1 MNRWVAPLLMTAAH
15 TAPYTLPVLALLVP
29 AVAFAQQGGV
39 PAHHGRVP
47 AQQGGAS
54 AQQDAP
60 PAQQGGVIVDIRV
73 EGTQRIEAGTV
84 LSYMTVKPG
93 DPFDAVQE
101 DASLKNL
108 FQTGLFADVT
118 FRRDGNVLVVLV
130 AENPIVNRI
139 AFEGN
144 KKLESDKLTDEIQ
157 IKPRTVYTRTR
168 VQADVDRILEL
179 YRRAGRYSAR
189 VEPKVVVL
197 DQNRVDL
204 VFEIDEG
211 PRTPVSRI
219 NFVGNHAFDG
229 DDLRDAILTKEAIWW
244 RFLTSNDSYDPDR
257 LQYDKEL
264 LRRFYLSNG
273 YADFRTVSAV
283 AELTP
288 NRQDF
293 FITFTIDE
301 GEKFNFGKIEIR
313 GELKGLDT
321 STLTSALLTQ
331 EGNVYNASKIED
343 TVTAL
348 SQAVTLQHYAFV
360 DVRPEFTKNRDTHT
374 VDIVYDVSEGPR
386 IFVERINISGNE
398 TTIDEV
404 IRREMKLAEGD
415 AFNQDLLKKSEQ
427 NLKDLDYFDKV
438 KVTNT
443 PGSEPDKTIVDVKLT
458 EKSTGEVSV
467 GAGYSGLDGAF
478 AQFNIRQRNLFGEGK
493 DLQFGAEISS
503 YYQQLNISYTQP
515 YLLGR
520 DIAAG
525 FDIIRTVQNYTQNY
539 TYDQERTGF
548 DVRAGYALSDNLR
561 QTLTYSFTANQ
572 ISNLFSGASIYIFEQ
587 QGLRFTSQ
595 IGQALVYDQR
605 DSRVETTKGYILSL
619 QTNLAGLG
627 GTDHF
632 FQTVAKAGYYY
643 PIADG
648 WVLNARIEGG
658 DVIGIGEDVNIESRF
673 FIGGDNLRGFRVAG
687 IGPRDVETH
696 DPLGG
701 DYYYTG
707 SLETSIPLGL
717 PQEYGIK
724 AFGFSDFGALGGIQ
738 ESNKPV
744 DVNGVLVTP
753 SPQGIFQSF
762 ALRASAGIGV
772 SWKSPFGLVR
782 VNIAYP
788 FLKQSLDK
796 GQVLNFNFGSHF

>member
-1 MNRWVAPLLMTAAH
+1 MNRWVAPLLLTAAH
-15 TAPYTLPVLALLVP
+15 TAPYTLPVLALMPV
-29 AVAFAQQGGV
+29 AAFAQQGGV
-39 PAHHGRVP
+39 IR
-47 AQQGGAS
+47 
-54 AQQDAP
+54 
-60 PAQQGGVIVDIRV
+60 DIRV
-73 EGTQRIEAGTV
+73 EGTQRIESGTV

-93 DPFDAVQE
+93 DPFDPAQE
-101 DASLKNL
+101 DTSLKNL

-118 FRRDGNVLVVLV
+118 FRRDGNALIVLV
-130 AENPIVNRI
+130 AENPIVNKI

-144 KKLESDKLTDEIQ
+144 KKLESGKLTDEIQ

-229 DDLRDAILTKEAIWW
+229 DALREAVLTKEAIWW

-273 YADFRTVSAV
+273 YADFRVVSAV

-301 GEKFNFGKIEIR
+301 GEKFDFGKIDIR

-321 STLTSALLTQ
+321 STISDHLLTV
-331 EGNVYNASKIED
+331 EGDTYNASKIED

-348 SQAVTLQHYAFV
+348 SQAVTQQHFAFV

-374 VDIVYDVSEGPR
+374 VDITYDVSEGPR
-386 IFVERINISGNE
+386 IFVERINIAGNE
-398 TTIDEV
+398 TTVDEV

-438 KVTNT
+438 NVTNT
-443 PGSEPDKTIVDVKLT
+443 PGSEPDKTIVDVKVT

-467 GAGYSGLDGAF
+467 GGGYSGLNGAF
-478 AQFNIRQRNLFGEGK
+478 AQFNIRQRNLFGEGT
-493 DLQFGAEISS
+493 DLQFGAELSS

-525 FDIIRTVQNYTQNY
+525 FDIIRSVQDYTQNR
-539 TYDQERTGF
+539 TYNQEQTGF
-548 DVRAGYALSDNLR
+548 DIRAGYALSDNLR
-561 QTLTYSFTANQ
+561 QTLTYRFTANQ
-572 ISNLFSGASIYIFEQ
+572 ITNIQSGASVYIYEQ
-587 QGLRFTSQ
+587 QGVRFTSM
-595 IGQALVYDQR
+595 ISQAIVYDRR
-605 DSRVETTKGYILSL
+605 DARVDTTKGYILSL
-619 QTNLAGLG
+619 QTSLAGLG
-627 GTDHF
+627 GTDHYI
-632 FQTVAKAGYYY
+632 QTVAKAGYYY

-658 DVIGIGEDVNIESRF
+658 DVVGLGDRVNIESRF
-673 FIGGDNLRGFRVAG
+673 FVGGDNLRGFRIAG
-687 IGPRDVETH
+687 IGPRDVKTH

-701 DYYYTG
+701 DYYYVG

-717 PQEYGIK
+717 PAEYGIK
-724 AFGFSDFGALGGIQ
+724 AYGFSDFGALGGIE

-744 DVNGVLVTP
+744 PGFNGVLITP
-753 SPQGIFQSF
+753 SPNGIFNSF
-762 ALRASAGIGV
+762 GLRASAGIGV

-782 VNIAYP
+782 VNVAYP
-788 FLKQSLDK
+788 FLKESLDK
-796 GQVLNFNFGSHF
+796 GQILNFNFGSHF

>member
-1 MNRWVAPLLMTAAH
+1 MNRWVGPLLMTAAQA
-15 TAPYTLPVLALLVP
+15 APLALS
-29 AVAFAQQGGV
+29 AIAFA
-39 PAHHGRVP
+39 PAI
-47 AQQGGAS
+47 AY
-54 AQQDAP
+54 
-60 PAQQGGVIVDIRV
+60 AQQGGVIRDIRV
-73 EGTQRIEAGTV
+73 EGTQRIEPGTV
-84 LSYMTVKPG
+84 LSYMTLKPG
-93 DPFDAVQE
+93 DAFDPAQE
-101 DASLKNL
+101 DASLKAL
-108 FQTGLFADVT
+108 FSTGLFADVT
-118 FRRDGNVLVVLV
+118 FRRDGGTLIVLV
-130 AENPIVNRI
+130 AENPIINKI

-144 KKLESDKLTDEIQ
+144 KKLETDKLTDEIQ

-229 DDLRDAILTKEAIWW
+229 DDLRDAVLTKEAIWW

-273 YADFRTVSAV
+273 YADFRVVSAV

-293 FITFTIDE
+293 FITFTVDE
-301 GEKFNFGKIEIR
+301 GEKYDFGKIDIR

-321 STLTSALLTQ
+321 ATLTDYLLTH
-331 EGNVYNASKIED
+331 EADVYNASKIED
-343 TVTAL
+343 TVVAL
-348 SQAVTLQHYAFV
+348 STAVTQQHYAFV
-360 DVRPEFTKNRDTHT
+360 DVRPEFNKNREAHT
-374 VDIVYDVSEGPR
+374 IDVTYDISEGPR
-386 IFVERINISGNE
+386 IFVERVNITGND

-404 IRREMKLAEGD
+404 IRREMRLAEGD
-415 AFNQDLLKKSEQ
+415 AFNQDLVKKSEQ
-427 NLKDLDYFDKV
+427 NLKNLDFFDKV
-438 KVTNT
+438 NITNA
-443 PGSEPDKTIVDVKLT
+443 PGSEPDKTIVNVAVT

-467 GAGYSGLDGAF
+467 GAGYSGLDGLF

-493 DLQFGAEISS
+493 DLSFGAEISS

-515 YLLGR
+515 YLLDR

-525 FDIIRTVQNYTQNY
+525 FDIIRQVQNYTQNY
-539 TYDQERTGF
+539 TYNQEKTGF
-548 DVRAGYALSDNLR
+548 DFRAGYALAENLR
-561 QTLTYSFTANQ
+561 QTLSYSFTANQ
-572 ISNLFSGASIYIFEQ
+572 IANVQNGASVYIYQEE
-587 QGLRFTSQ
+587 GLRFVSQ
-595 IGQALVYDQR
+595 IGQALVYDRR
-605 DSRVETTKGYILSL
+605 DARIDTTKGYILSL
-619 QTNLAGLG
+619 QTNLAGFG
-627 GTDHF
+627 GTDHYL
-632 FQTVAKAGYYY
+632 QTVAKIGYYY

-648 WVLNARIEGG
+648 WILNARLEGG
-658 DVIGIGEDVNIESRF
+658 DVVGIGEKINIESRF

-687 IGPRDVETH
+687 IGPRDFQTH

-701 DYYYTG
+701 DYYYVG

-724 AFGFSDFGALGGIQ
+724 MYGFSDFGALGGI
-738 ESNKPV
+738 ELKNTAV
-744 DVNGVLVTP
+744 NINGVNTTVTP
-753 SPQGIFQSF
+753 SDVYQNFG
-762 ALRASAGIGV
+762 LRASAGIGV

-788 FLKQSLDK
+788 FLKQPLDK

>member
-15 TAPYTLPVLALLVP
+15 TAPYTAPVLALLVP

-39 PAHHGRVP
+39 IG
-47 AQQGGAS
+47 
-54 AQQDAP
+54 
-60 PAQQGGVIVDIRV
+60 DIRV

-93 DPFDAVQE
+93 DPFDPVQE

-313 GELKGLDT
+313 SELKGLDT
-321 STLTSALLTQ
+321 ATLTDYLKTA
-331 EGNVYNASKIED
+331 EGDTYNASRIED

-360 DVRPEFTKNRDTHT
+360 DVRPEFNKNRDTHT

-386 IFVERINISGNE
+386 IFVERINITGNE

-427 NLKDLDYFDKV
+427 NLKDLDYFEKV
-438 KVTNT
+438 SVTNT

-503 YYQQLNISYTQP
+503 YYQQLNLSYTQP

-525 FDIIRTVQNYTQNY
+525 FDIVRTVSNYTQNY
-539 TYDQERTGF
+539 TYDQEKTGF
-548 DVRAGYALSDNLR
+548 DIRAGYALSENLR

-572 ISNLFSGASIYIFEQ
+572 ITNIQSGASIYIYEQ

-595 IGQALVYDQR
+595 IGQALVYDRR
-605 DSRVETTKGYILSL
+605 DARIDTTKGYILSL

-627 GTDHF
+627 GTDHY

-643 PIADG
+643 PLADG

-658 DVIGIGEDVNIESRF
+658 DVFGIGERVNIESRF

-687 IGPRDVETH
+687 IGPRDFTTH

-701 DYYYTG
+701 DYYYVG

-724 AFGFSDFGALGGIQ
+724 AFGFSDFGALGGIE
-738 ESNKPV
+738 ESNAPV
-744 DVNGVLVTP
+744 RGYNNVLITP
-753 SPQGIFQSF
+753 SPNGIFQSF

-788 FLKQSLDK
+788 FLKESLDK

>member
-1 MNRWVAPLLMTAAH
+1 MPVA
-15 TAPYTLPVLALLVP
+15 AL
-29 AVAFAQQGGV
+29 AQQGGII
-39 PAHHGRVP
+39 R
-47 AQQGGAS
+47 
-54 AQQDAP
+54 
-60 PAQQGGVIVDIRV
+60 DIRV

-84 LSYMTVKPG
+84 ISYMTVKPG
-93 DPFDAVQE
+93 DPFDSAQE

-108 FQTGLFADVT
+108 FATGLFADVT

-130 AENPIVNRI
+130 AENPIVNKI

-144 KKLESDKLTDEIQ
+144 KKLESSKLTDEIQ

-168 VQADVDRILEL
+168 IQADVDRILEL

-229 DDLRDAILTKEAIWW
+229 DALRDTVLTKEAIWW

-264 LRRFYLSNG
+264 IRRFYLSNG
-273 YADFRTVSAV
+273 YADFRVVSAV

-293 FITFTIDE
+293 FITFTVDE
-301 GEKFNFGKIEIR
+301 GEKYTFGKIDIR

-321 STLTSALLTQ
+321 ATLTDFLLTH
-331 EGNVYNASKIED
+331 EGDVYNASKIED
-343 TVTAL
+343 TVVAL
-348 SQAVTLQHYAFV
+348 SQAVTQQHYAFV

-374 VDIVYDVSEGPR
+374 IDITYDVSEGPR

-438 KVTNT
+438 SVTNI
-443 PGSEPDKTIVDVKLT
+443 PGSEPDKTIVDVKVT

-467 GAGYSGLDGAF
+467 GAGYSGLNGAF

-493 DLQFGAEISS
+493 DLQFGAEIAS

-515 YLLGR
+515 YLFGR

-525 FDIIRTVQNYTQNY
+525 FDIIRNVQNYTQNY
-539 TYDQERTGF
+539 TYDQESTGF
-548 DVRAGYALSDNLR
+548 DFRAGYALSDNLR
-561 QTLTYSFTANQ
+561 QTLVYKFTANQ
-572 ISNLFSGASIYIFEQ
+572 ITNIQSGASFYIYQ
-587 QGLRFTSQ
+587 QAGLRFTSLV
-595 IGQALVYDQR
+595 GQSIVYDKR
-605 DSRVETTKGYILSL
+605 DARIDTTKGYILSL

-627 GTDHF
+627 GTDHYL
-632 FQTVAKAGYYY
+632 QTVAKAGYYY

-648 WVLNARIEGG
+648 WVLNARIEAG
-658 DVIGIGEDVNIESRF
+658 DVVGLGEDVNIESRF
-673 FIGGDNLRGFRVAG
+673 FLGGDNLRGFRVAG
-687 IGPRDVETH
+687 VGPRDVQTH

-701 DYYYTG
+701 DYYYAG

-724 AFGFSDFGALGGIQ
+724 MFGFTDFGALGGIQ
-738 ESNKPV
+738 ESNKPILI
-744 DVNGVLVTP
+744 NNVLVSP

-762 ALRASAGIGV
+762 DLRASAGIGV

-796 GQVLNFNFGSHF
+796 GQILNFNFGSHF

>member
-1 MNRWVAPLLMTAAH
+1 MNRWVAPLLLTAAH
-15 TAPYTLPVLALLVP
+15 TASYTLPVLALMP
-29 AVAFAQQGGV
+29 VAALAQQGGII
-39 PAHHGRVP
+39 R
-47 AQQGGAS
+47 
-54 AQQDAP
+54 
-60 PAQQGGVIVDIRV
+60 DIRV

-84 LSYMTVKPG
+84 ISYMTVKPG
-93 DPFDAVQE
+93 DPFDSAQE

-108 FQTGLFADVT
+108 FATGLFADVT

-130 AENPIVNRI
+130 AENPIVNKI

-144 KKLESDKLTDEIQ
+144 KKLESSKLTDEIQ

-168 VQADVDRILEL
+168 IQADVDRILEL

-229 DDLRDAILTKEAIWW
+229 DALRDTVLTKEAIWW

-264 LRRFYLSNG
+264 IRRFYLSNG
-273 YADFRTVSAV
+273 YADFRVVSAV

-293 FITFTIDE
+293 FITFTVDE
-301 GEKFNFGKIEIR
+301 GEKYTFGKIDIR

-321 STLTSALLTQ
+321 ATLTDFLLTH
-331 EGNVYNASKIED
+331 EGDVYNASKIED
-343 TVTAL
+343 TVVAL
-348 SQAVTLQHYAFV
+348 SQAVTQQHYAFV

-374 VDIVYDVSEGPR
+374 IDITYDVSEGPR

-438 KVTNT
+438 SVTNI
-443 PGSEPDKTIVDVKLT
+443 PGSEPDKTIVDVKVT

-467 GAGYSGLDGAF
+467 GAGYSGLNGAF

-493 DLQFGAEISS
+493 DLQFGAEIAS

-515 YLLGR
+515 YLFGR

-525 FDIIRTVQNYTQNY
+525 FDIIRNVQNYTQNY
-539 TYDQERTGF
+539 TYDQESTGF
-548 DVRAGYALSDNLR
+548 DFRAGYALSDNLR
-561 QTLTYSFTANQ
+561 QTLVYKFTANQ
-572 ISNLFSGASIYIFEQ
+572 ITNIQSGASFYIYQ
-587 QGLRFTSQ
+587 QAGLRFTSLV
-595 IGQALVYDQR
+595 GQSIVYDKR
-605 DSRVETTKGYILSL
+605 DARIDTTKGYILSL

-627 GTDHF
+627 GTDHYL
-632 FQTVAKAGYYY
+632 QTVAKAGYYY

-648 WVLNARIEGG
+648 WVLNARIEAG
-658 DVIGIGEDVNIESRF
+658 DVVGLGEDVNIESRF
-673 FIGGDNLRGFRVAG
+673 FLGGDNLRGFRVAG
-687 IGPRDVETH
+687 VGPRDVQTH

-701 DYYYTG
+701 DYYYAG

-724 AFGFSDFGALGGIQ
+724 MFGFTDFGALGGIQ
-738 ESNKPV
+738 ESNKPILI
-744 DVNGVLVTP
+744 NNVLVSP

-762 ALRASAGIGV
+762 DLRASAGIGV

-796 GQVLNFNFGSHF
+796 GQILNFNFGSHF

>member
-1 MNRWVAPLLMTAAH
+1 MNRWVAPLLLTAAQ
-15 TAPYTLPVLALLVP
+15 TAPFALPVAAYAATKHP
-29 AVAFAQQGGV
+29 APPHASS
-39 PAHHGRVP
+39 AHAKP
-47 AQQGGAS
+47 SAAS
-54 AQQDAP
+54 AQQED
-60 PAQQGGVIVDIRV
+60 VIRDIRV

-84 LSYMTVKPG
+84 LSYLTLKPG
-93 DPFDAVQE
+93 DKFDPAQE

-108 FQTGLFADVT
+108 FATGLFADVT
-118 FRRDGNVLVVLV
+118 LRRDAGVLMVLV
-130 AENPIVNRI
+130 AENPIVNKI

-144 KKLESDKLTDEIQ
+144 KKLESDKLNDEIR
-157 IKPRTVYTRTR
+157 IRPRTVYTRTR

-229 DDLRDAILTKEAIWW
+229 DDLRDTVLTKEAIWW

-264 LRRFYLSNG
+264 LRRFYLSHG
-273 YADFRTVSAV
+273 YADFRVVSAV

-301 GEKFNFGKIEIR
+301 GEKYDFGKIEIR

-321 STLTSALLTQ
+321 GPLQDYLLTH
-331 EGNVYNASKIED
+331 EGEVYDASKIED
-343 TVTAL
+343 SVVAL
-348 SQAVTLQHYAFV
+348 STAVTQQHYAFV
-360 DVRPEFTKNRDTHT
+360 DVRPEFNKNRDTHKIDVT
-374 VDIVYDVSEGPR
+374 YDISEGPR
-386 IFVERINISGNE
+386 IFVERIDVAGNE
-398 TTIDEV
+398 TTVDGV
-404 IRREMKLAEGD
+404 IRRELRLAEGD

-427 NLKDLDYFDKV
+427 NLKDLDYFE
-438 KVTNT
+438 KVTVTNV
-443 PGSEPDKTIVDVKLT
+443 PGTEPDKTIINVAVT

-467 GAGYSGLDGAF
+467 GAGYSGLDGVF
-478 AQFNIRQRNLFGEGK
+478 GQFNIRQRNLFGEGK
-493 DLQFGAEISS
+493 DLQFGAQLSN

-515 YLLGR
+515 YLLDR

-525 FDIIRTVQNYTQNY
+525 FDIIRQVQNYTQNY
-539 TYDQERTGF
+539 TYDQERTGIDF
-548 DVRAGYALSDNLR
+548 RAGYALSENLR
-561 QTLTYSFTANQ
+561 QTLSYGFTANQ
-572 ISNLFSGASIYIFEQ
+572 ITNIQSGASIYIYQQ
-587 QGLRFTSQ
+587 QGLRYTSQ
-595 IGQALVYDQR
+595 IGQALIYDRR
-605 DSRVETTKGYILSL
+605 DAKVDTTKGFILSL

-632 FQTVAKAGYYY
+632 LQTVAKAGYYY
-643 PIADG
+643 TIADG
-648 WVLNARIEGG
+648 WVLNARIEAG
-658 DVIGIGEDVNIESRF
+658 DVIGLGEKVNIESRF

-687 IGPRDVETH
+687 IGPRDIQTH

-701 DYYYTG
+701 DYYYAG

-724 AFGFSDFGALGGIQ
+724 AYGFTDFGALGGIQ
-738 ESNKPV
+738 LDTSPIQI
-744 DVNGVLVTP
+744 NGKTVIP
-753 SPQGIFQSF
+753 NPAGIFQSF
-762 ALRASAGIGV
+762 DLRASAGIGV

-796 GQVLNFNFGSHF
+796 GQILNFNFGSHF

>member
-1 MNRWVAPLLMTAAH
+1 MNRWVASLLLTAAH
-15 TAPYTLPVLALLVP
+15 TAPYTLPVLALVP
-29 AVAFAQQGGV
+29 AVAL
-39 PAHHGRVP
+39 
-47 AQQGGAS
+47 
-54 AQQDAP
+54 
-60 PAQQGGVIVDIRV
+60 AQQGGVIRDIRV

-84 LSYMTVKPG
+84 ISYMTVKPG
-93 DPFDAVQE
+93 DPFDPAQE

-108 FQTGLFADVT
+108 FATGLFADVT

-130 AENPIVNRI
+130 AENPIVNKI

-144 KKLESDKLTDEIQ
+144 KKLESNKLTDEIQ

-168 VQADVDRILEL
+168 IQADVDRILEL

-229 DDLRDAILTKEAIWW
+229 DDLRDTVLTKEAIWW

-273 YADFRTVSAV
+273 FADFRVVSAV

-301 GEKFNFGKIEIR
+301 GEKYNFGKIDIR

-321 STLTSALLTQ
+321 ATLTDYLLTH
-331 EGNVYNASKIED
+331 EGDVYDANKIEN
-343 TVTAL
+343 TVVAL
-348 SQAVTLQHYAFV
+348 SQAVTQQHFAFV

-374 VDIVYDVSEGPR
+374 IDITYDVSEGPR
-386 IFVERINISGNE
+386 IFVERINVSGNE
-398 TTIDEV
+398 TTVDEV

-438 KVTNT
+438 SVTNI
-443 PGSEPDKTIVDVKLT
+443 PGSEPDKTIVDVKVT
-458 EKSTGEVSV
+458 EKSTGEVSI
-467 GAGYSGLDGAF
+467 GGGYSGLDGAF

-493 DLQFGAEISS
+493 DLQFGAEISN

-525 FDIIRTVQNYTQNY
+525 FDIIRNVQNYTQNY

-548 DVRAGYALSDNLR
+548 DVRVGYALSDYLR

-572 ISNLFSGASIYIFEQ
+572 ITNIQSGASFYIYEQ
-587 QGLRFTSQ
+587 AGLRYTSQ
-595 IGQALVYDQR
+595 VSQALVFDKR
-605 DSRVETTKGYILSL
+605 DARIDTTKGYILSL
-619 QTNLAGLG
+619 QTDLAGLG

-632 FQTVAKAGYYY
+632 IKAVARAGYYY

-648 WVLNARIEGG
+648 WVLNARIEAG
-658 DVIGIGEDVNIESRF
+658 DVVGIGEKVNIESRF
-673 FIGGDNLRGFRVAG
+673 FVGGDNLRGFRVAG
-687 IGPRDVETH
+687 IGPRDVTTH

-724 AFGFSDFGALGGIQ
+724 MFGFTDFGALGGIE
-738 ESNKPV
+738 ESNKTLLI
-744 DVNGVLVTP
+744 NGVSV
-753 SPQGIFQSF
+753 SPDPGGIFQSF

>member
-15 TAPYTLPVLALLVP
+15 TAPFAVPVLALLVAP
-29 AVAFAQQGGV
+29 VVAYAQQ
-39 PAHHGRVP
+39 
-47 AQQGGAS
+47 
-54 AQQDAP
+54 
-60 PAQQGGVIVDIRV
+60 QQGGVIADIRV

-84 LSYMTVKPG
+84 LSYLTVKPG
-93 DPFDAVQE
+93 DPFDSAQE
-101 DASLKNL
+101 DASLKAL

-130 AENPIVNRI
+130 AENPIVNKI

-179 YRRAGRYSAR
+179 YRRAGRYSAH

-313 GELKGLDT
+313 GELKGLDV
-321 STLTSALLTQ
+321 STLNDYLLTH
-331 EGNVYNASKIED
+331 EGDVYNASKIED

-348 SQAVTLQHYAFV
+348 SQAVTQQHFAFV
-360 DVRPEFTKNRDTHT
+360 DVRPEFTKNRETHT

-386 IFVERINISGNE
+386 IFVERINVSGNE

-438 KVTNT
+438 SVTNS
-443 PGSEPDKTIVDVKLT
+443 PGSEPDKTIIDVKLT

-493 DLQFGAEISS
+493 DLSFGAEISS

-525 FDIIRTVQNYTQNY
+525 FDIIRTVSNYTQNY
-539 TYDQERTGF
+539 SYDQERTGF
-548 DVRAGYALSDNLR
+548 DFRAGYALSDNLR

-572 ISNLFSGASIYIFEQ
+572 ITNIGGCGFGLAQFGCVGYQVSPYILEEL
-587 QGLRFTSQ
+587 GLRFTSS
-595 IGQALVYDQR
+595 IAQALVYDRR
-605 DSRVETTKGYILSL
+605 DSRAPITSCRLWRRPAITIRSL
-619 QTNLAGLG
+619 TAG
-627 GTDHF
+627 
-632 FQTVAKAGYYY
+632 
-643 PIADG
+643 
-648 WVLNARIEGG
+648 
-658 DVIGIGEDVNIESRF
+658 S
-673 FIGGDNLRGFRVAG
+673 
-687 IGPRDVETH
+687 
-696 DPLGG
+696 
-701 DYYYTG
+701 
-707 SLETSIPLGL
+707 
-717 PQEYGIK
+717 
-724 AFGFSDFGALGGIQ
+724 
-738 ESNKPV
+738 
-744 DVNGVLVTP
+744 
-753 SPQGIFQSF
+753 
-762 ALRASAGIGV
+762 
-772 SWKSPFGLVR
+772 
-782 VNIAYP
+782 
-788 FLKQSLDK
+788 
-796 GQVLNFNFGSHF
+796 

>member
-15 TAPYTLPVLALLVP
+15 TAPYTAPVLALLVP

-39 PAHHGRVP
+39 I
-47 AQQGGAS
+47 S
-54 AQQDAP
+54 
-60 PAQQGGVIVDIRV
+60 DIRV

-93 DPFDAVQE
+93 DPFDPVQE

-118 FRRDGNVLVVLV
+118 FRRDGNALIVLV

-229 DDLRDAILTKEAIWW
+229 DALRDAILTKEAIWW

-313 GELKGLDT
+313 SELKGLDAP
-321 STLTSALLTQ
+321 TLTGYLKTI
-331 EGNVYNASKIED
+331 EGETYNASKIED

-360 DVRPEFTKNRDTHT
+360 DVRPEFNKNRDTHT

-386 IFVERINISGNE
+386 IFVERINITGNE

-427 NLKDLDYFDKV
+427 NLKDLDYFEKV
-438 KVTNT
+438 NVTNT

-503 YYQQLNISYTQP
+503 YYQQLNLSYTQP

-525 FDIIRTVQNYTQNY
+525 FDLIRTVSNYTQNF
-539 TYDQERTGF
+539 TYDQEKTGF
-548 DVRAGYALSDNLR
+548 DIRAGYALSDNLR
-561 QTLTYSFTANQ
+561 QTLTYSFTANEITNIQ
-572 ISNLFSGASIYIFEQ
+572 SGASIYIFQQ

-595 IGQALVYDQR
+595 IGQALVYDRR
-605 DSRVETTKGYILSL
+605 DARIDTTKGYILSL

-627 GTDHF
+627 GTDHY

-658 DVIGIGEDVNIESRF
+658 DVMGIGELVNIESRF

-687 IGPRDVETH
+687 IGPRDVMTH

-701 DYYYTG
+701 DYYYVG

-738 ESNKPV
+738 ESDSPV
-744 DVNGVLVTP
+744 RGFNNVLVTP
-753 SPQGIFQSF
+753 SPNGIFQSF

>member
-1 MNRWVAPLLMTAAH
+1 MNRWVAPLLLTAAH
-15 TAPYTLPVLALLVP
+15 TARFTLPVAAFVSLA
-29 AVAFAQQGGV
+29 AQ
-39 PAHHGRVP
+39 
-47 AQQGGAS
+47 
-54 AQQDAP
+54 
-60 PAQQGGVIVDIRV
+60 AQQGGVIRDIRV
-73 EGTQRIEAGTV
+73 EGTQRIEPGTV
-84 LSYMTVKPG
+84 LSYMTLKPG
-93 DPFDAVQE
+93 DSFDPAQE

-108 FQTGLFADVT
+108 FGTGLFADVT
-118 FRRDGNVLVVLV
+118 LRRDGNVLVVLV
-130 AENPIVNRI
+130 AENPIVNKI

-144 KKLESDKLTDEIQ
+144 KKLETDKLTDELQ

-179 YRRAGRYSAR
+179 YRRAGRYSAH

-264 LRRFYLSNG
+264 LRRFYLSHG
-273 YADFRTVSAV
+273 YADFRVVSAV

-301 GEKFNFGKIEIR
+301 GEKYNFGKIEIR

-321 STLTSALLTQ
+321 KTIEDYLLTH
-331 EGNVYNASKIED
+331 EGDTYDSSKIED
-343 TVTAL
+343 TVVAL
-348 SQAVTLQHYAFV
+348 SQAVTRQHYAFV
-360 DVRPEFTKNRDTHT
+360 DVRPEFDKDRENHT
-374 VDIVYDVSEGPR
+374 IGVTYDVSEGPR

-398 TTIDEV
+398 TTIDAV
-404 IRREMKLAEGD
+404 IRREMRLAEGD
-415 AFNQDLLKKSEQ
+415 AFNQDLLKKSET
-427 NLKDLDYFDKV
+427 NLKDLDFFEKV
-438 KVTNT
+438 NVTNV
-443 PGSEPDKTIVDVKLT
+443 PGSEPDKTIVNVAVT

-467 GAGYSGLDGAF
+467 GAGYSGLDGIF

-493 DLQFGAEISS
+493 DLQFGAQISS
-503 YYQQLNISYTQP
+503 YYQQLNLSYTQP

-525 FDIIRTVQNYTQNY
+525 FDLIRTVQNYTQNY

-548 DVRAGYALSDNLR
+548 DVRAGYALSENLR
-561 QTLTYSFTANQ
+561 QSLSYSFTANQ
-572 ISNLFSGASIYIFEQ
+572 ITNVQSGASYYIYQ
-587 QGLRFTSQ
+587 QEGLRFTSQ
-595 IGQALVYDQR
+595 IGQSLVYDRR
-605 DSRVETTKGYILSL
+605 DARVDTTKGYILSL

-627 GTDHF
+627 GTDHY
-632 FQTVAKAGYYY
+632 FQTVIKAGYYY

-658 DVIGIGEDVNIESRF
+658 DVIGLGGQVNIESRF

-687 IGPRDVETH
+687 IGPRDETTH

-701 DYYYTG
+701 DYYYDG
-707 SLETSIPLGL
+707 SFETTVPLGL

-724 AFGFSDFGALGGIQ
+724 AYAFSDYGALGGIEQ
-738 ESNKPV
+738 STQPIAGAPKP
-744 DVNGVLVTP
+744 G
-753 SPQGIFQSF
+753 GIFDSF
-762 ALRASAGIGV
+762 ALRMSAGIGV

-788 FLKQSLDK
+788 FLKQPLDK

>member
-1 MNRWVAPLLMTAAH
+1 
-15 TAPYTLPVLALLVP
+15 
-29 AVAFAQQGGV
+29 
-39 PAHHGRVP
+39 
-47 AQQGGAS
+47 
-54 AQQDAP
+54 
-60 PAQQGGVIVDIRV
+60 
-73 EGTQRIEAGTV
+73 
-84 LSYMTVKPG
+84 
-93 DPFDAVQE
+93 VQE

-118 FRRDGNVLVVLV
+118 FRRDGNALIVLV

-229 DDLRDAILTKEAIWW
+229 DALRDAILTKEAIWW

-313 GELKGLDT
+313 SELKGLDA
-321 STLTSALLTQ
+321 STLTDYLKTIDG
-331 EGNVYNASKIED
+331 ETYNASKIED

-360 DVRPEFTKNRDTHT
+360 DVRPEFNKNRDTHT

-386 IFVERINISGNE
+386 IFVERINITGNE

-427 NLKDLDYFDKV
+427 NLKDLDYFEKV
-438 KVTNT
+438 SVTNT

-503 YYQQLNISYTQP
+503 YYQQLNLSYTQP

-525 FDIIRTVQNYTQNY
+525 FDIIRTVSNYTQNY
-539 TYDQERTGF
+539 TYDQVVG
-548 DVRAGYALSDNLR
+548 
-561 QTLTYSFTANQ
+561 
-572 ISNLFSGASIYIFEQ
+572 
-587 QGLRFTSQ
+587 
-595 IGQALVYDQR
+595 
-605 DSRVETTKGYILSL
+605 
-619 QTNLAGLG
+619 
-627 GTDHF
+627 
-632 FQTVAKAGYYY
+632 
-643 PIADG
+643 
-648 WVLNARIEGG
+648 
-658 DVIGIGEDVNIESRF
+658 
-673 FIGGDNLRGFRVAG
+673 
-687 IGPRDVETH
+687 
-696 DPLGG
+696 
-701 DYYYTG
+701 
-707 SLETSIPLGL
+707 
-717 PQEYGIK
+717 
-724 AFGFSDFGALGGIQ
+724 
-738 ESNKPV
+738 
-744 DVNGVLVTP
+744 
-753 SPQGIFQSF
+753 
-762 ALRASAGIGV
+762 
-772 SWKSPFGLVR
+772 
-782 VNIAYP
+782 
-788 FLKQSLDK
+788 
-796 GQVLNFNFGSHF
+796 

>member
-15 TAPYTLPVLALLVP
+15 TAPYTVPVLALLVP

-39 PAHHGRVP
+39 I
-47 AQQGGAS
+47 S
-54 AQQDAP
+54 
-60 PAQQGGVIVDIRV
+60 DIRV

-93 DPFDAVQE
+93 DPFDPVQE

-118 FRRDGNVLVVLV
+118 FRRDGNALIVLV

-301 GEKFNFGKIEIR
+301 GEKYNFGKIEIR
-313 GELKGLDT
+313 SELKGLDT
-321 STLTSALLTQ
+321 STLTDYLKTV
-331 EGNVYNASKIED
+331 EGDVYNASKIED

-360 DVRPEFTKNRDTHT
+360 DVRPEFNKNRDTHV

-386 IFVERINISGNE
+386 IFVERINITGNE

-438 KVTNT
+438 SVTNT

-503 YYQQLNISYTQP
+503 YYQQLNLSYTQP

-525 FDIIRTVQNYTQNY
+525 FDIIRTVSNYTQNY
-539 TYDQERTGF
+539 TYDQEKTGF

-572 ISNLFSGASIYIFEQ
+572 ITNIQSGASIYIFQQ

-595 IGQALVYDQR
+595 IGQALVYDRR
-605 DSRVETTKGYILSL
+605 DARIDTTKGYILSL

-627 GTDHF
+627 GTDHY

-658 DVIGIGEDVNIESRF
+658 DVIGIGEMVNIESRF

-687 IGPRDVETH
+687 IGPRDVTTH

-701 DYYYTG
+701 DYYYVG

-738 ESNKPV
+738 ESNAPV
-744 DVNGVLVTP
+744 RGFNNVLITP
-753 SPQGIFQSF
+753 SPNGIFQSF

-788 FLKQSLDK
+788 FLKESLDK

>member
-1 MNRWVAPLLMTAAH
+1 MNRWVAPLLLTAAH
-15 TAPYTLPVLALLVP
+15 TAPYTLPVLALMPV
-29 AVAFAQQGGV
+29 AAFAQQGGV
-39 PAHHGRVP
+39 IR
-47 AQQGGAS
+47 
-54 AQQDAP
+54 
-60 PAQQGGVIVDIRV
+60 DIRV
-73 EGTQRIEAGTV
+73 EGTQRIESGTV

-93 DPFDAVQE
+93 DAFDPAQE

-118 FRRDGNVLVVLV
+118 FRRDGDVLIVLV
-130 AENPIVNRI
+130 AENPIVNKI

-204 VFEIDEG
+204 VFEVDEG

-229 DDLRDAILTKEAIWW
+229 DALRDAVLTKEAIWW

-273 YADFRTVSAV
+273 YADFRVVSAV

-301 GEKFNFGKIEIR
+301 GEKFNFGKIDIR

-321 STLTSALLTQ
+321 STITDHLLTV
-331 EGNVYNASKIED
+331 EGDVYNASKIED

-348 SQAVTLQHYAFV
+348 SQAVTQQHFAFV
-360 DVRPEFTKNRDTHT
+360 DVRPEFNKNRDTHT
-374 VDIVYDVSEGPR
+374 VDITYDVSEGPR
-386 IFVERINISGNE
+386 IFVERINIVGNE
-398 TTIDEV
+398 TTVDEV

-438 KVTNT
+438 SVTNT
-443 PGSEPDKTIVDVKLT
+443 PGSEPDKTIVDVKVA

-467 GAGYSGLDGAF
+467 GGGYSGLNGAF

-525 FDIIRTVQNYTQNY
+525 FDIIRSVQDYTQNY
-539 TYDQERTGF
+539 TYDQEQTGF
-548 DVRAGYALSDNLR
+548 DVRVGYALSDNLR
-561 QTLTYSFTANQ
+561 QTLTYKFTANQ
-572 ISNLFSGASIYIFEQ
+572 ITNIQSGASIYIYEQ

-595 IGQALVYDQR
+595 VSQAIVYDRR
-605 DSRVETTKGYILSL
+605 DSRVDTTKGYILSL
-619 QTNLAGLG
+619 QTSLAGLG
-627 GTDHF
+627 GTDHY
-632 FQTVAKAGYYY
+632 FQTVAKVGYYY

-658 DVIGIGEDVNIESRF
+658 DVVGLGDRVNIESRF
-673 FIGGDNLRGFRVAG
+673 FIGGDDLRGFRIAG
-687 IGPRDVETH
+687 IGPRDVQTH

-701 DYYYTG
+701 DYYYKG

-724 AFGFSDFGALGGIQ
+724 AYGFSDFGALGGIE

-744 DVNGVLVTP
+744 VGFNGVLITP
-753 SPQGIFQSF
+753 SPNGIFNSF

-788 FLKQSLDK
+788 FLKQDLDK

>member
-1 MNRWVAPLLMTAAH
+1 MNRWVAPLLLTAAH
-15 TAPYTLPVLALLVP
+15 TAPYTLPVFALMPV
-29 AVAFAQQGGV
+29 AAFAQQGEII
-39 PAHHGRVP
+39 
-47 AQQGGAS
+47 S
-54 AQQDAP
+54 
-60 PAQQGGVIVDIRV
+60 DIRV

-93 DPFDAVQE
+93 DPFDPAQE

-118 FRRDGNVLVVLV
+118 LRRDGNILVVLV
-130 AENPIVNRI
+130 AENPIVNKI

-264 LRRFYLSNG
+264 LRRYYLSNG
-273 YADFRTVSAV
+273 YADFRVVSAV

-301 GEKFNFGKIEIR
+301 GDKYDFGKIDIR

-321 STLTSALLTQ
+321 STLTDYLLTH
-331 EGNVYNASKIED
+331 EGEVYNASKIED
-343 TVTAL
+343 TVVAL
-348 SQAVTLQHYAFV
+348 SQAVTHQHYAFV

-374 VDIVYDVSEGPR
+374 LDVTYDVSEGPR

-415 AFNQDLLKKSEQ
+415 AFNQDLLKKSET

-438 KVTNT
+438 NVTNT
-443 PGSEPDKTIVDVKLT
+443 PGSEPDKTIIDVKVI

-467 GAGYSGLDGAF
+467 GAGYSGLDGVF
-478 AQFNIRQRNLFGEGK
+478 AQFNIRQRDLFGEGK

-525 FDIIRTVQNYTQNY
+525 FDIIRQVQNYTQNY
-539 TYDQERTGF
+539 TYDQEKTGF
-548 DVRAGYALSDNLR
+548 DLRAGYALSDNLR

-572 ISNLFSGASIYIFEQ
+572 ITNIQSGASIYIFEQ
-587 QGLRFTSQ
+587 EGLRFTSQ
-595 IGQALVYDQR
+595 IGQALVYDRR
-605 DSRVETTKGYILSL
+605 DARVDTTKGYILSL

-627 GTDHF
+627 GTDHY

-648 WVLNARIEGG
+648 WILNARIEGG
-658 DVIGIGEDVNIESRF
+658 DVIGLGEAVNIESRF

-687 IGPRDVETH
+687 IGPRDETTH

-701 DYYYTG
+701 DYYYVG

-717 PQEYGIK
+717 PKEYGIK
-724 AFGFSDFGALGGIQ
+724 AFGFSDFGALGGIDQ
-738 ESNKPV
+738 SSKSIVE
-744 DVNGVLVTP
+744 NGVTVTP
-753 SPQGIFQSF
+753 GTIFQSF

-796 GQVLNFNFGSHF
+796 GQILNFNFGSHF

>member
-15 TAPYTLPVLALLVP
+15 TAPYTAPVLALLVP

-39 PAHHGRVP
+39 I
-47 AQQGGAS
+47 S
-54 AQQDAP
+54 
-60 PAQQGGVIVDIRV
+60 DIRV

-84 LSYMTVKPG
+84 LSYMTVKQG
-93 DPFDAVQE
+93 DPFDPAQE

-130 AENPIVNRI
+130 AENPIVNKI

-321 STLTSALLTQ
+321 STLTDYLKTQ
-331 EGNVYNASKIED
+331 EGDVYNASKIED

-398 TTIDEV
+398 TTVDEV

-427 NLKDLDYFDKV
+427 NLKDLDYFEKV
-438 KVTNT
+438 NVTNI
-443 PGSEPDKTIVDVKLT
+443 PGSEPDKTIVDVKVT

-493 DLQFGAEISS
+493 DMSFGAELSS

-525 FDIIRTVQNYTQNY
+525 FDIIRSVQNYTQNY

-572 ISNLFSGASIYIFEQ
+572 ITNIQSGASIYIYEQ

-595 IGQALVYDQR
+595 IGQALVYDRR
-605 DSRVETTKGYILSL
+605 DARIDTTKGYILSL

-658 DVIGIGEDVNIESRF
+658 DVIGIGENVNIESRF

-687 IGPRDVETH
+687 IGPRDVQTH

-701 DYYYTG
+701 DYYYVG

-724 AFGFSDFGALGGIQ
+724 AYGFSDFGALGGIQ
-738 ESNKPV
+738 ESNRPITLP
-744 DVNGVLVTP
+744 NGTQLTP

-788 FLKQSLDK
+788 FLKESLDK

>member
-1 MNRWVAPLLMTAAH
+1 MNRWVAPLLLTAAH
-15 TAPYTLPVLALLVP
+15 TARYTLPVLALVP
-29 AVAFAQQGGV
+29 AAAL
-39 PAHHGRVP
+39 
-47 AQQGGAS
+47 
-54 AQQDAP
+54 
-60 PAQQGGVIVDIRV
+60 AQQGGVISDIRV

-93 DPFDAVQE
+93 DQFDSAQE

-108 FQTGLFADVT
+108 FATGLFADVT

-130 AENPIVNRI
+130 AENPIVNKI

-144 KKLESDKLTDEIQ
+144 KKLESNKLTDEIQ

-168 VQADVDRILEL
+168 IQADVDRILEL

-229 DDLRDAILTKEAIWW
+229 DDLRDTVLTKEAIWW

-273 YADFRTVSAV
+273 YADFRVVSAV

-301 GEKFNFGKIEIR
+301 GEKYNFGKIDIR

-321 STLTSALLTQ
+321 DTIKDYLLTH
-331 EGNVYNASKIED
+331 EGDVYNANKIED
-343 TVTAL
+343 TVVAL
-348 SQAVTLQHYAFV
+348 SQAVTQQHFAFV

-374 VDIVYDVSEGPR
+374 IDITYDVSEGPR

-398 TTIDEV
+398 TTVDEV

-438 KVTNT
+438 SVTNI
-443 PGSEPDKTIVDVKLT
+443 PGSEPDKTIVDVKVT
-458 EKSTGEVSV
+458 EKSTGEVSI
-467 GAGYSGLDGAF
+467 GGGYSGLDGAF

-493 DLQFGAEISS
+493 DLSFGAEISS

-525 FDIIRTVQNYTQNY
+525 FDIIRTVRDYTQNY
-539 TYDQERTGF
+539 TYDQEQTGF
-548 DVRAGYALSDNLR
+548 DFRLGYALSDNVR

-572 ISNLFSGASIYIFEQ
+572 ITNIQSGASFYILEQ
-587 QGLRFTSQ
+587 EGLRFTSL
-595 IGQALVYDQR
+595 IGQSIVLDKR
-605 DSRVETTKGYILSL
+605 DARIDTTKGYILSL

-627 GTDHF
+627 GTDHY

-658 DVIGIGEDVNIESRF
+658 DVIGLGDMVNIESRF
-673 FIGGDNLRGFRVAG
+673 FVGGDNLRGFRVAG
-687 IGPRDVETH
+687 IGPRDNQTH

-724 AFGFSDFGALGGIQ
+724 MFGFTDFGALGGIQ
-738 ESNKPV
+738 ESNKPIT
-744 DVNGVLVTP
+744 VNGQTFTP
-753 SPQGIFQSF
+753 SPDGIFQSF

-796 GQVLNFNFGSHF
+796 GQILNFNFGSHF

>member
-1 MNRWVAPLLMTAAH
+1 MNRWVAPLLLTAAH
-15 TAPYTLPVLALLVP
+15 TAPYTLPVLALMP
-29 AVAFAQQGGV
+29 AVAL
-39 PAHHGRVP
+39 
-47 AQQGGAS
+47 
-54 AQQDAP
+54 
-60 PAQQGGVIVDIRV
+60 AQQGGVIRDIRV

-84 LSYMTVKPG
+84 ISYMTVKPG
-93 DPFDAVQE
+93 DPFDPAQE

-108 FQTGLFADVT
+108 FATGLFADVT

-130 AENPIVNRI
+130 AENPIVNKI

-144 KKLESDKLTDEIQ
+144 KKLESNKLTDEIQ

-168 VQADVDRILEL
+168 IQADVDRILEL

-204 VFEIDEG
+204 VFEVDEG

-219 NFVGNHAFDG
+219 NFVGNHAYDG
-229 DDLRDAILTKEAIWW
+229 DDLRDAVLTKEAIWW

-273 YADFRTVSAV
+273 FADFRTVSAV

-301 GEKFNFGKIEIR
+301 GEKYNFGKIDIR

-321 STLTSALLTQ
+321 ATLTDYLLTH
-331 EGNVYNASKIED
+331 EGDVYNANKIED
-343 TVTAL
+343 TVVAL
-348 SQAVTLQHYAFV
+348 SQAVTQQHYAFV

-374 VDIVYDVSEGPR
+374 IDITFDVSEGPR
-386 IFVERINISGNE
+386 IFVEKINVSGNE
-398 TTIDEV
+398 TTVDEV

-438 KVTNT
+438 TVTNI
-443 PGSEPDKTIVDVKLT
+443 PGSEPDKTIVDVKVT

-467 GAGYSGLDGAF
+467 GGGYSGLDGAF

-493 DLQFGAEISS
+493 DLQFGAEVSS
-503 YYQQLNISYTQP
+503 YYQQLNIAYTQP

-525 FDIIRTVQNYTQNY
+525 FDIIRNVQNYTQNY

-548 DVRAGYALSDNLR
+548 DLRAGYALSENLR
-561 QTLTYSFTANQ
+561 QTITYSFTANQ
-572 ISNLFSGASIYIFEQ
+572 ITNIQSGASFYIYEQ
-587 QGLRFTSQ
+587 AGLRYTSQ
-595 IGQALVYDQR
+595 IGQALVFDKR
-605 DSRVETTKGYILSL
+605 DARIDTTKGYILSL

-632 FQTVAKAGYYY
+632 FQTVVKAGYYY

-648 WVLNARIEGG
+648 WVLNARIEAG
-658 DVIGIGEDVNIESRF
+658 DVVGLGEKVNIESRF
-673 FIGGDNLRGFRVAG
+673 FLGGDNLRGFRVAG
-687 IGPRDVETH
+687 VGPRDFTTH

-701 DYYYTG
+701 DYYYAG

-724 AFGFSDFGALGGIQ
+724 MFGFTDFGALGGIE
-738 ESNKPV
+738 ESNKTILI
-744 DVNGVLVTP
+744 NGVAV
-753 SPQGIFQSF
+753 SPNPGGIFQSF
-762 ALRASAGIGV
+762 GLRASAGIGV

-788 FLKQSLDK
+788 FLKESLDK

>member
-1 MNRWVAPLLMTAAH
+1 MNRWVAPLLLTAAH
-15 TAPYTLPVLALLVP
+15 TAPYTLPVFALMPV
-29 AVAFAQQGGV
+29 AAFAQQG
-39 PAHHGRVP
+39 
-47 AQQGGAS
+47 QIIS
-54 AQQDAP
+54 
-60 PAQQGGVIVDIRV
+60 DIRV

-93 DPFDAVQE
+93 DPFDPAQE

-118 FRRDGNVLVVLV
+118 LRRDGNVLVVLV
-130 AENPIVNRI
+130 AENPIVNKI

-144 KKLESDKLTDEIQ
+144 KKLETDKLTDELQ

-204 VFEIDEG
+204 VFEVDEG

-273 YADFRTVSAV
+273 YADFRVVSAV

-301 GEKFNFGKIEIR
+301 GEKYDFGKIDIR

-321 STLTSALLTQ
+321 STLTDYLQTI

-343 TVTAL
+343 TVVAV
-348 SQAVTLQHYAFV
+348 SQAVTQQHYAFV

-374 VDIVYDVSEGPR
+374 VDITYDVSEGPR
-386 IFVERINISGNE
+386 IFVERINVSGNE
-398 TTIDEV
+398 TTVDEV

-427 NLKDLDYFDKV
+427 NLKDLDYFEKV
-438 KVTNT
+438 NVTNT
-443 PGSEPDKTIVDVKLT
+443 PGSEPDKTIVDVKVI

-467 GAGYSGLDGAF
+467 GAGYSGLDGVF

-493 DLQFGAEISS
+493 DLQFGAEISN

-525 FDIIRTVQNYTQNY
+525 FDIIRQVQNYTQNY
-539 TYDQERTGF
+539 TYDQEKTGF

-572 ISNLFSGASIYIFEQ
+572 ITNVQSGASVYIFQ
-587 QGLRFTSQ
+587 QKGLRYTSQ
-595 IGQALVYDQR
+595 IGQAIVYDRR
-605 DSRVETTKGYILSL
+605 DARVDTTKGYILSL

-627 GTDHF
+627 GTDHY

-648 WVLNARIEGG
+648 WVLNARIEAG
-658 DVIGIGEDVNIESRF
+658 DVIGLGEKVNIESRF
-673 FIGGDNLRGFRVAG
+673 FVGGDNLRGFRVAG
-687 IGPRDVETH
+687 IGPRDSQTH

-701 DYYYTG
+701 DYYYVG

-724 AFGFSDFGALGGIQ
+724 MFGFTDFGALGGIEQ
-738 ESNKPV
+738 DTRPV
-744 DVNGVLVTP
+744 QIGNTFVTP
-753 SPQGIFQSF
+753 ASIVQSF
-762 ALRASAGIGV
+762 DLRASAGIGV

-788 FLKQSLDK
+788 FLKSPLDK
-796 GQVLNFNFGSHF
+796 GQILNFNFGSHF

>member
-1 MNRWVAPLLMTAAH
+1 MNRWVAPLLLTAAH
-15 TAPYTLPVLALLVP
+15 TAPYTLPVLALMP
-29 AVAFAQQGGV
+29 VAALAQQGGTI
-39 PAHHGRVP
+39 R
-47 AQQGGAS
+47 
-54 AQQDAP
+54 
-60 PAQQGGVIVDIRV
+60 DIRV
-73 EGTQRIEAGTV
+73 EGTQRIESGTV

-93 DPFDAVQE
+93 DAFDPAQE

-118 FRRDGNVLVVLV
+118 FRRDGNTLIVLV
-130 AENPIVNRI
+130 AENPIVNKI

-229 DDLRDAILTKEAIWW
+229 DALRDAVLTKEAIWW

-273 YADFRTVSAV
+273 YADFRVVSAV

-301 GEKFNFGKIEIR
+301 GEKFDFGKIDIR

-321 STLTSALLTQ
+321 ETIKDHLLTV
-331 EGNVYNASKIED
+331 EGETYNASKIED

-348 SQAVTLQHYAFV
+348 SQAVTQQHFAFV
-360 DVRPEFTKNRDTHT
+360 DVRPEFNKNRDTHT
-374 VDIVYDVSEGPR
+374 VDITYDVSEGPR
-386 IFVERINISGNE
+386 IFVERINIVGNE
-398 TTIDEV
+398 TTVDEV

-438 KVTNT
+438 NVTNT
-443 PGSEPDKTIVDVKLT
+443 PGSEPDKTIVDVKVT

-467 GAGYSGLDGAF
+467 GGGYSGLNGAF

-525 FDIIRTVQNYTQNY
+525 FDIIRSVQDYTQNY
-539 TYDQERTGF
+539 TYDQEQTGF
-548 DVRAGYALSDNLR
+548 DVRVGYALSDNLR
-561 QTLTYSFTANQ
+561 QTLTYKFTANQ
-572 ISNLFSGASIYIFEQ
+572 ITNIQSGASIYIYEQ

-595 IGQALVYDQR
+595 VSQAIVYDRR
-605 DSRVETTKGYILSL
+605 DSRIDTTKGYILSL
-619 QTNLAGLG
+619 QTSLAGLG
-627 GTDHF
+627 GTDHY

-658 DVIGIGEDVNIESRF
+658 DVVGLGDMVNIESRF
-673 FIGGDNLRGFRVAG
+673 FIGGDNLRGFRIAG
-687 IGPRDVETH
+687 IGPRDVQTH

-701 DYYYTG
+701 DYYYVG

-724 AFGFSDFGALGGIQ
+724 AYGFSDFGALGGIE

-744 DVNGVLVTP
+744 LGFNNQLITP
-753 SPQGIFQSF
+753 SPNGIFNSF

-788 FLKQSLDK
+788 FLKQDLDK

>member
-1 MNRWVAPLLMTAAH
+1 MNRWVAPLLLTAAH
-15 TAPYTLPVLALLVP
+15 TARFAVP
-29 AVAFAQQGGV
+29 MVAFASV
-39 PAHHGRVP
+39 AAH
-47 AQQGGAS
+47 AQQG
-54 AQQDAP
+54 D
-60 PAQQGGVIVDIRV
+60 IIRDIRV
-73 EGTQRIEAGTV
+73 EGTQRIEVGTV
-84 LSYMTVKPG
+84 ISYLTVKPG
-93 DPFDAVQE
+93 DRFDPAQE
-101 DASLKNL
+101 DASLKAL
-108 FQTGLFADVT
+108 FATGLFADVT
-118 FRRDGNVLVVLV
+118 LRRDGNVLVVLV
-130 AENPIVNRI
+130 AENPIVNKI

-179 YRRAGRYSAR
+179 YRRAGRYSAH

-219 NFVGNHAFDG
+219 NFVGNHAYDG
-229 DDLRDAILTKEAIWW
+229 DDLRDAVLTKEAVWW

-264 LRRFYLSNG
+264 LRRFYLSHG
-273 YADFRTVSAV
+273 YADFRVVSAV

-293 FITFTIDE
+293 FITFTVDE
-301 GEKFNFGKIEIR
+301 GESYNFGKIDIR

-321 STLTSALLTQ
+321 STLTDYLLTH
-331 EGNVYNASKIED
+331 EGDVYNAQKIED
-343 TVTAL
+343 TVVAL
-348 SQAVTLQHYAFV
+348 SEAVTQQHYAFV
-360 DVRPEFTKNRDTHT
+360 DVRPEFSKNRETHT
-374 VDIVYDVSEGPR
+374 IDITYDVSEGPR
-386 IFVERINISGNE
+386 VFVERINISGNE
-398 TTIDEV
+398 TTVDEV
-404 IRREMKLAEGD
+404 IRRELKLAEGD

-438 KVTNT
+438 NLTNV
-443 PGSEPDKTIVDVKLT
+443 PGSEPDKTNINAKLT

-467 GAGYSGLDGAF
+467 GAGYSGLDGVF

-493 DLQFGAEISS
+493 DLAFGAEISN

-525 FDIIRTVQNYTQNY
+525 FDIIRSVQDYTQNY

-548 DVRAGYALSDNLR
+548 ILRAGYALSDNLR
-561 QTLTYSFTANQ
+561 QSVNYSLFADQ
-572 ISNLFSGASIYIFEQ
+572 ITNIQSDASIYIVEQ
-587 QGLRFTSQ
+587 HGLRFTSQ
-595 IGQALVYDQR
+595 IGQSIIYDRR
-605 DSRVETTKGYILSL
+605 DARVDTTKGYVLSL

-627 GTDHF
+627 GTNHY
-632 FQTVAKAGYYY
+632 FQTVAKASYYY
-643 PIADG
+643 PIAEG
-648 WVLNARIEGG
+648 WILNARIEAG
-658 DVIGIGEDVNIESRF
+658 DVIGIGESVNIESRF
-673 FIGGDNLRGFRVAG
+673 FVGGDNLRGFRIAG
-687 IGPRDVETH
+687 IGPRDVQTH

-701 DYYYTG
+701 DYYYVG

-724 AFGFSDFGALGGIQ
+724 MYGFTDFGALGGIQ
-738 ESNKPV
+738 ENSKPFYY
-744 DVNGVLVTP
+744 NNVLYTP
-753 SPQGIFQSF
+753 NPNGIFQSF
-762 ALRASAGIGV
+762 DLRMSAGIGV

>member
-1 MNRWVAPLLMTAAH
+1 MNRWVAPLLLTAAQ
-15 TAPYTLPVLALLVP
+15 TAPLAFP
-29 AVAFAQQGGV
+29 AIAYAAKAHAPQANAQQSQSN
-39 PAHHGRVP
+39 P
-47 AQQGGAS
+47 QQG
-54 AQQDAP
+54 D
-60 PAQQGGVIVDIRV
+60 IIRDIRV

-84 LSYMTVKPG
+84 LSYLTLKAG
-93 DPFDAVQE
+93 DKFDPAQE

-108 FQTGLFADVT
+108 FATGLFADVT
-118 FRRDGNVLVVLV
+118 LRRDADVLVVLV
-130 AENPIVNRI
+130 AENPIVNKI

-144 KKLESDKLTDEIQ
+144 KKLETDKLTDELR

-229 DDLRDAILTKEAIWW
+229 DDLRETVLTKEAIWW

-264 LRRFYLSNG
+264 LRRFYLAHG
-273 YADFRTVSAV
+273 YADFRVVSAV

-301 GEKFNFGKIEIR
+301 GEKYDFGKIDIR

-321 STLTSALLTQ
+321 APLEERLLTH
-331 EGNVYNASKIED
+331 EDDVYDASKIED
-343 TVTAL
+343 SVVALSTAVTA
-348 SQAVTLQHYAFV
+348 QNYAFV
-360 DVRPEFTKNRDTHT
+360 DVRPEFNKNRETHKIDVT
-374 VDIVYDVSEGPR
+374 YDISEGPR
-386 IFVERINISGNE
+386 IFVERIDVSGNE

-404 IRREMKLAEGD
+404 IRRELRLAEGD

-427 NLKDLDYFDKV
+427 NLKNLDYFEKV
-438 KVTNT
+438 SVTNV
-443 PGSEPDKTIVDVKLT
+443 PGSEPDKTIINVAVT

-467 GAGYSGLDGAF
+467 GAGYSGLNRIFG
-478 AQFNIRQRNLFGEGK
+478 QFNIRQRNLFGEGK
-493 DLQFGAEISS
+493 DLSFGAEISN

-515 YLLGR
+515 YLLER

-525 FDIIRTVQNYTQNY
+525 FDIIRQVQNYTQNY

-548 DVRAGYALSDNLR
+548 DLRAGYALSDYLR
-561 QTLTYSFTANQ
+561 QTLTYGFTANQ
-572 ISNLFSGASIYIFEQ
+572 ITNVQSGASVYIYQ
-587 QGLRFTSQ
+587 QEGLRFTSQ
-595 IGQALVYDQR
+595 IGQALVYDRR
-605 DSRVETTKGYILSL
+605 DARIDTTRGYILSL

-627 GTDHF
+627 GDNHF
-632 FQTVAKAGYYY
+632 LQVVAKAGYYY
-643 PIADG
+643 TIADG
-648 WVLNARIEGG
+648 WVLNARLEGG
-658 DVIGIGEDVNIESRF
+658 DVVGIGEDVNIESRF

-687 IGPRDVETH
+687 VGPRDIQTH

-701 DYYYTG
+701 DYYYVG
-707 SLETSIPLGL
+707 SAETSIPLGL
-717 PQEYGIK
+717 PLEYGIK
-724 AFGFSDFGALGGIQ
+724 AYAFSDFGALGGI
-738 ESNKPV
+738 EENNNPV
-744 DVNGVLVTP
+744 LVSGKLVTP
-753 SPQGIFQSF
+753 SPSGIFQSF

-782 VNIAYP
+782 VNLADP
-788 FLKQSLDK
+788 FLKQRLDK

>member
-29 AVAFAQQGGV
+29 AVAI
-39 PAHHGRVP
+39 
-47 AQQGGAS
+47 
-54 AQQDAP
+54 
-60 PAQQGGVIVDIRV
+60 AQQGGVIADIRV

-84 LSYMTVKPG
+84 LSYMTVKVG
-93 DPFDAVQE
+93 DPFDAAQE
-101 DASLKNL
+101 DISLKNL

-229 DDLRDAILTKEAIWW
+229 DDLRDAIMTKEAIWW

-273 YADFRTVSAV
+273 YADFRVVSAV

-288 NRQDF
+288 TRQDF
-293 FITFTIDE
+293 FITFTTDE
-301 GEKFNFGKIEIR
+301 GEKYNFGKIDIR

-321 STLTSALLTQ
+321 ATIEDRLLTH
-331 EGNVYNASKIED
+331 EGDTYNAQKIED

-348 SQAVTLQHYAFV
+348 SAAVTQQHFAFV

-386 IFVERINISGNE
+386 IFVERINVSGNE

-404 IRREMKLAEGD
+404 IRREMRLAEGD

-427 NLKDLDYFDKV
+427 NLKDLDYFEKV
-438 KVTNT
+438 SVTNS

-493 DLQFGAEISS
+493 DLQFGAEISN

-525 FDIIRTVQNYTQNY
+525 FDIIRTVSNYTQNY
-539 TYDQERTGF
+539 SYDQERTGF
-548 DVRAGYALSDNLR
+548 DLRAGYALSERLR
-561 QTLTYSFTANQ
+561 QTITYSFTANQ
-572 ISNLFSGASIYIFEQ
+572 LTNIGGCGFGPPIYGCVGYQVSPYIYEEL
-587 QGLRFTSQ
+587 GLRFTSS
-595 IGQALVYDQR
+595 IAQALVYDHR
-605 DSRVETTKGYILSL
+605 DARVDTTKGYILSL
-619 QTNLAGLG
+619 QTTLAGLG

-632 FQTVAKAGYYY
+632 LQTVAKAGYYY

-648 WVLNARIEGG
+648 WILNARIEGG
-658 DVIGIGEDVNIESRF
+658 DVVGIGQKVNIESRF
-673 FIGGDNLRGFRVAG
+673 FLGGDNLRGFRVAG
-687 IGPRDVETH
+687 VGPRDTVTH

-701 DYYYTG
+701 EYYYVG
-707 SLETSIPLGL
+707 SLESSVPLGL

-724 AFGFSDFGALGGIQ
+724 AYLFNDFGSLGGIH
-738 ESNKPV
+738 ESTKPFV
-744 DVNGVLVTP
+744 YNGQLITP
-753 SPQGIFQSF
+753 APIYENFD
-762 ALRASAGIGV
+762 LKASAGIGV

-782 VNIAYP
+782 VNVAYP
-788 FLKQSLDK
+788 YLKGSLDK

>member
-1 MNRWVAPLLMTAAH
+1 MNRWVAPLLLTAAQVTPF
-15 TAPYTLPVLALLVP
+15 TAMVIAFSPVA
-29 AVAFAQQGGV
+29 AY
-39 PAHHGRVP
+39 
-47 AQQGGAS
+47 
-54 AQQDAP
+54 
-60 PAQQGGVIVDIRV
+60 AQQGGVIRDIRV

-84 LSYMTVKPG
+84 LSYLTVKPG
-93 DPFDAVQE
+93 DKFDAAQE
-101 DASLKNL
+101 DASLKAL
-108 FQTGLFADVT
+108 FATGLFADVT
-118 FRRDGNVLVVLV
+118 LRRDGNVLVVLV
-130 AENPIVNRI
+130 AENPIVNKI

-144 KKLESDKLTDEIQ
+144 KKLETDKLTDELQ

-219 NFVGNHAFDG
+219 NFVGVHAFDP
-229 DDLRDAILTKEAIWW
+229 DTLRDTVLTKEAIWW

-264 LRRFYLSNG
+264 LRRFYLANG
-273 YADFRTVSAV
+273 YADFRVVSAV

-301 GEKFNFGKIEIR
+301 GEKYDFGKVNIR
-313 GELKGLDT
+313 AELKGLDPAT
-321 STLTSALLTQ
+321 IQDALLTE
-331 EGNVYNASKIED
+331 EGDVYNASKIED
-343 TVTAL
+343 TVVAL
-348 SQAVTLQHYAFV
+348 SQAVTQQNYAFV
-360 DVRPEFTKNRDTHT
+360 DVRPEFTKNREAHT
-374 VDIVYDVSEGPR
+374 IDITYDVSEGPR
-386 IFVERINISGNE
+386 IFVERINISGND
-398 TTIDEV
+398 TTVDEV
-404 IRREMKLAEGD
+404 IRREMRLAEGD

-427 NLKDLDYFDKV
+427 NLKDLDFFDKV
-438 KVTNT
+438 NVTNT
-443 PGSEPDKTIVDVKLT
+443 PGSEPDKTIVNVGVV

-467 GAGYSGLDGAF
+467 GAGYSGYDGVF

-493 DLQFGAEISS
+493 DVSFGAQISN

-525 FDIIRTVQNYTQNY
+525 FDIIRQVQSYTQNQS
-539 TYDQERTGF
+539 YDQQKTGF
-548 DVRAGYALSDNLR
+548 DLRAGYALSEHLR
-561 QTLTYSFTANQ
+561 QTLSYSFTANEIGN
-572 ISNLFSGASIYIFEQ
+572 ISTLYSGAGVNVSPYIYQE
-587 QGLRFTSQ
+587 QGLRFVSQ
-595 IGQALVYDQR
+595 IGQALVYDRR
-605 DSRVETTKGYILSL
+605 DARIDTTKGYILSL

-632 FQTVAKAGYYY
+632 IQTIVKAGYYI
-643 PIADG
+643 PLADG
-648 WVLNARIEGG
+648 WVLNSRIEAG
-658 DVIGIGEDVNIESRF
+658 DVTGIGEDVNIESRF
-673 FIGGDNLRGFRVAG
+673 YLGGDNLRGFRIAG
-687 IGPRDVETH
+687 IGPRDSVTH

-701 DYYYTG
+701 DYYYAG
-707 SLETSIPLGL
+707 SFETTVPLGL
-717 PQEYGIK
+717 PAEYGIK
-724 AFGFSDFGALGGIQ
+724 GFAFTDYGALGGIQ
-738 ESNKPV
+738 LSTKPV
-744 DVNGVLVTP
+744 LINGVLTP
-753 SPQGIFQSF
+753 VNPVYQDF
-762 ALRASAGIGV
+762 AFHAASGIGV
-772 SWKSPFGLVR
+772 SWKSPFGLIR

-788 FLKQSLDK
+788 YLRQSYDK